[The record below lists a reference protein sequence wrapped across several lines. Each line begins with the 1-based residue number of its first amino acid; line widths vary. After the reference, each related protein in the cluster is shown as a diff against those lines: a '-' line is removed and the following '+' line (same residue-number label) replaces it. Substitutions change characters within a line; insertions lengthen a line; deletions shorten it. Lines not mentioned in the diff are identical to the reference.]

1 MTKKNL
7 VYPYEGY
14 SSSGSDADYEQPTKK
29 YHVDLTSLVVD
40 HRTYEKLNSD
50 KFGYLN
56 GKEFLK
62 KLIDQDVIEIV
73 KGRREANYWDPD
85 CRKYYEAQQ
94 KSKKDVK
101 SSKKG

>member
-40 HRTYEKLNSD
+40 HRTYEKLKSEHSNQ
-50 KFGYLN
+50 
-56 GKEFLK
+56 KEFLK
-62 KLIDQDVIEIV
+62 RLVHDDAIEIV
-73 KGRREANYWDPD
+73 NIEEADEDISLTIRPWQHIILSKGE
-85 CRKYYEAQQ
+85 
-94 KSKKDVK
+94 
-101 SSKKG
+101 